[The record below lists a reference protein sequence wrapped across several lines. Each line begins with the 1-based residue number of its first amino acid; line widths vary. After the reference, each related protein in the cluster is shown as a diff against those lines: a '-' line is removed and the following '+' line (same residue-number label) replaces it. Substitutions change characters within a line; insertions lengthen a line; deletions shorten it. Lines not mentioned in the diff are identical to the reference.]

1 MDGYRDAL
9 VTFKGSK
16 GTGYGTF
23 SFDHFSHEAADGEA
37 YERVRTLEDFDG
49 EAGWMTY
56 RERNDPN
63 YF

>member
-1 MDGYRDAL
+1 M

-23 SFDHFSHEAADGEA
+23 SFDHFSQEAADGEA
-37 YERVRTLEDFDG
+37 YERVKTPEDFDG
-49 EAGWMTY
+49 EAGRMTY
-56 RERNDPN
+56 WERNDPN